1 MTMIENPVPTGDPMP
16 PSPGKTQPLPP
27 EMPVPGMPSPED
39 VPPQPSHPG
48 EPPAPTARAI
58 P

>member
-1 MTMIENPVPTGDPMP
+1 MP